1 MDAKTRS
8 VLFLYGAA
16 VSILCLV
23 AALIPRGA
31 EVLLI
36 NGNHSAFQDEFF
48 KAITHLGSGV
58 IFIVPVL
65 AFLFVQ
71 FRLALVGV
79 LVGVLHGVLVSILKR
94 WIFPFLERP
103 RNVLNNELLYFV
115 PGVEV
120 HGLHAFPSGHTAT
133 IFALSMFISLATRDR
148 RVALLMLT
156 ISLLVAYSRIYLLEH
171 FLLDVAGGS
180 VVGVVT
186 AWLLWLAYERTNL
199 LQSPSL
205 AQRLVISTSSPDAR
219 RSA

>member
-1 MDAKTRS
+1 
-8 VLFLYGAA
+8 
-16 VSILCLV
+16 
-23 AALIPRGA
+23 
-31 EVLLI
+31 
-36 NGNHSAFQDEFF
+36 
-48 KAITHLGSGV
+48 
-58 IFIVPVL
+58 
-65 AFLFVQ
+65 
-71 FRLALVGV
+71 
-79 LVGVLHGVLVSILKR
+79 
-94 WIFPFLERP
+94 
-103 RNVLNNELLYFV
+103 
-115 PGVEV
+115 
-120 HGLHAFPSGHTAT
+120 
-133 IFALSMFISLATRDR
+133 MFISLATRDR